1 MSRSGRSRWIGMGA
15 RPDGKPRPP
24 GTKPASSS
32 LPPGVSRAGSFIPRA
47 FTRAASSEMLAFED
61 LEAAVYCRLA
71 EARPEADPAELE
83 APARR
88 QARVIWERRFELGN
102 PLDADALVESFRRHF
117 EPEQKA
123 LDEKRLARILQRARI
138 PEAFLEARLGD
149 FCPAIAGPSL
159 EMLQDDAAGLLLMGP
174 WGTGKSH
181 LAAAVVAEIARL
193 QVKDNPVILWANVP
207 AFFLEIQGTYGRR
220 EGKTAQEVISD
231 ASVADWLVLDDLGAE
246 KKGDWSWSTLYV
258 LINSRLESG
267 RKTIVT
273 TNEPPGAID
282 TGSGRIASRLK
293 AFARLVLTGR
303 DRRDRAAEERKD
315 LFA

>member
-24 GTKPASSS
+24 GSRGKSQS
-32 LPPGVSRAGSFIPRA
+32 LPPGVSRAGNLIPGA
-47 FTRAASSEMLAFED
+47 FTRAASSEVLAFED

-83 APARR
+83 LPAKR
-88 QARVIWERRFELGN
+88 QARIIWDRRFELGN
-102 PLDADALVESFRRHF
+102 PRDPEALIAAFKRHH

-123 LDEKRLARILQRARI
+123 HEEELVARILRRARI
-138 PEAFLEARLGD
+138 PEAFIEARLGD

-174 WGTGKSH
+174 WGTGKTH

-193 QVKDNPVILWANVP
+193 QIKDNPVILWANVP

-220 EGKTAQEVISD
+220 EGKTAQEVISA
-231 ASVADWLVLDDLGAE
+231 ASVADWLVLDDVGAE

-315 LFA
+315 LFE